1 MIKKAKKQANCY
13 QCGALKQNERS
24 EFCDTC
30 RENLLKAKVRG
41 DKA

>member
-1 MIKKAKKQANCY
+1 MIKKAKKPAECFTCREIKEN
-13 QCGALKQNERS
+13 KRS
-24 EFCDTC
+24 EFCDSC